1 MNFIAICSIIFLTMD
16 DAFYQLN
23 EEQIKP
29 VMDINGRVLVVAGA
43 GSGKTRVLTARIA
56 YLLQM
61 GVDPQNI
68 LAITFT
74 NKAAEEMKD
83 RISKSSDLGQFITA
97 CTFHSLCARILRVY
111 GNVLGYDKNFTIFDE
126 EDRGRAVKKVLEYMP
141 GYDKKDKDFYLEHIS
156 KAKNYCLS
164 PAQYYE
170 ETKYEVTEAL
180 SIREVYETYE
190 KELKFNNALDFDD
203 LLIKCY
209 ELLSQHYEVLSI
221 LQERCHYIHVD
232 EFQDTN
238 EIQFKLVSLLSQKYG
253 NLFVVGD
260 EDQSIYGWRGSKISH
275 IVDFKKYFSDAKVY
289 KLEQNY
295 RSTPE
300 ILDLAN
306 NVIKH
311 NAYRNEKVLWTK
323 NPSDKESVKFKRNE
337 GDREEADFVSS
348 QIMRLQKMG
357 VPFRQMAILIR
368 ITALSRIFE
377 EKLTLYGIPYKV
389 FGGYRF
395 YERKEVKDALAYV
408 RMTINPKDSDSIV
421 RIINYPRRGIG
432 EKTIE
437 HLIEL
442 ALDNN
447 LTLYDTIINIDKI
460 EPALKPKLQSF
471 IDVMLDLQLVESNSD
486 PKEFIEHMI
495 KVSGLER
502 TLSESKDIED
512 EARLENIKELV
523 NAVDEFLKDNPNAT
537 LADYI
542 QSSALLSAAD
552 AFTDDEYVSIATVH
566 AVKGLEFDTVFI
578 CGCEDEL
585 FPLKRIIDGGDPAE
599 MEEER
604 RLMYVAITRA
614 KRQLFVSYAA
624 NRFRRTASFTGVYRT
639 KISRFVVEMNPTF
652 DQLNGDRPKSN
663 WNGSL
668 SGNAWNNSQNTYVQ
682 NSIYNRKGHGY
693 SQQSTYGQQYNP
705 KPQPKPVLK
714 TEPKKDPVDVSKF
727 KKNQIVEHKKF
738 GRGIIMDIIGEGD
751 SMVLKIAFK
760 GLGVKQFSAVIAA
773 PLLKIIEE

>member
-1 MNFIAICSIIFLTMD
+1 MYFMVFCGIIFHTMD
-16 DAFYQLN
+16 NGFYQLN

-29 VMDINGRVLVVAGA
+29 VLDINGNVLVVAGA
-43 GSGKTRVLTARIA
+43 GSGKTRVLTARIT

-74 NKAAEEMKD
+74 NKAAEEMKE
-83 RISKSSDLGQFITA
+83 RISKSSEFGQFITA
-97 CTFHSLCARILRVY
+97 CTFHSLCAKILRVY
-111 GNVLGYDKNFTIFDE
+111 GSALGYDSNFTIFDE
-126 EDRGRAVKKVLEYMP
+126 EDRGRTVKKVLEYMP
-141 GYDKKDKDFYLEHIS
+141 GYDKKDKDFYLEHIC

-164 PAQYYE
+164 PEEYYN
-170 ETKYEVTEAL
+170 ETKYDVRDAL

-203 LLIKCY
+203 LLMKCY
-209 ELLSQHYEVLSI
+209 GLLSQHYEVLSI

-238 EIQFKLVSLLSQKYG
+238 EIQFKLVTLLSQKYG

-275 IVDFKKYFSDAKVY
+275 IVDFKKYFPDAKVY

-300 ILDLAN
+300 ILNLAN

-323 NPSDKESVKFKRNE
+323 NYSDKESVKFKRND
-337 GDREEADFVSS
+337 GDRQEADFVSS
-348 QIMRLQKMG
+348 QIMRLNKMG
-357 VPFRQMAILIR
+357 VPFRQIAVLIR

-408 RMTINPKDSDSIV
+408 RMTINPKDADSIV

-437 HLIEL
+437 HLVEL
-442 ALDNN
+442 AMQNN
-447 LTLYDTIINIDKI
+447 VTLYDLIINIGKY
-460 EPALKPKLQSF
+460 EPSLKAKLQPF
-471 IDVMLDLQLVESNSD
+471 IDVMLDLKLVESKSD
-486 PKEFIEHMI
+486 PKQFIEHMI
-495 KVSGLER
+495 KVSGLEA
-502 TLSESKDIED
+502 TLSSSDDLED

-523 NAVDEFLKDNPNAT
+523 NAVDEFLKDNPDAT

-542 QSSALLSAAD
+542 QSSSLLSAAD
-552 AFTDDEYVSIATVH
+552 GFTDDEYVSIATVH

-578 CGCEDEL
+578 CGCEDDI

-614 KRQLFVSYAA
+614 KRQLFVSYATA
-624 NRFRRTASFTGVYRT
+624 RFKRTASYSGLSRT
-639 KISRFVVEMNPTF
+639 KLSRFVVEMNPSF
-652 DQLNGDRPKSN
+652 DQMNGYRPKTN
-663 WNGSL
+663 
-668 SGNAWNNSQNTYVQ
+668 WNNSLYGNSWSNSQDTYVQ
-682 NSIYNRKGHGY
+682 DSIYNRKGHGY
-693 SQQSTYGQQYNP
+693 SQQSTYGQQYNS

-714 TEPKKDPVDVSKF
+714 TEPKKEPVDLSKF